1 MTVTPRRQYL
11 RGRTP
16 IPDEVYDERYNRCG
30 RARAMTVFTPLWP
43 IVGVPYTKAVFIFAR
58 RQAKKPGSIQELSFI
73 HFARWGVVRRIP
85 AFGQPQ
91 ERLRQPLFMFESNYN
106 GSFEQYI
113 DAFAHILTAGMTL
126 FWGSSYGFPRPKPV
140 TRFKAYIRA
149 NEFVVQHY
157 YSAYPAA
164 SSTMVVTSLGFR
176 DRLDD
181 LRRRA
186 SSMEPEEF
194 AVQYRELLKAS
205 QAPT

>member
-1 MTVTPRRQYL
+1 MTAKLEGRRVS
-11 RGRTP
+11 RRSP
-16 IPDEVYDERYNRCG
+16 IPDEVFDERHNRCG
-30 RARAMTVFTPLWP
+30 RARAMTVFTPVRPVL
-43 IVGVPYTKAVFIFAR
+43 GVLFTKAVFIFAR
-58 RQAKKPGSIQELSFI
+58 WNTRKPGSIQELSFI
-73 HFARWGVVRRIP
+73 HFARWGLVRRIP
-85 AFGQPQ
+85 DYGQPR

-113 DAFAHILTAGMTL
+113 DAFAHILTLGMTL

-164 SSTMVVTSLGFR
+164 TATMVVSALGFR
-176 DRLDD
+176 PGLDE

-186 SSMEPEEF
+186 SSMSADEF
-194 AVQYRELLKAS
+194 AARYRALLKES
-205 QAPT
+205 QAG